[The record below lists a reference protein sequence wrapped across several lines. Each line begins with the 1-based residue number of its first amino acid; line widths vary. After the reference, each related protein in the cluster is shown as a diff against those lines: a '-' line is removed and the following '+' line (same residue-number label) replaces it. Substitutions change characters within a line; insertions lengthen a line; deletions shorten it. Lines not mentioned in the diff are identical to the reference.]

1 MRPPLETAALPADA
15 IEIGRITDAWGIKG
29 WFKVLPH
36 SASPEALFSSKRWFL
51 LPPDRPMKPKRTTET
66 AASKTEPVAWTAPL
80 LLCIKEAKDHS
91 DTVVACAQDIN
102 DRNAAESLRG
112 ARIFVPRSSFPTA
125 ADGEYYWVDLMGLQ
139 VVNREGVDLGLVK
152 DLMSTGPQTV
162 LVIEAAPEA
171 EGGKPVE
178 RMIPFVAN
186 FVDDV
191 DLPGKRITV
200 DWQPDY

>member
-1 MRPPLETAALPADA
+1 MRPSLETAALPADA

-36 SASPEALFSSKRWFL
+36 SASPEALFSSKSWFL
-51 LPPDRPMKPKRTTET
+51 LPPDRPMKPARAT
-66 AASKTEPVAWTAPL
+66 ANTAPRPAAWTEPL
-80 LLCIKEAKDHS
+80 LLQVNEVKDHS
-91 DTVVACAQDIN
+91 DTVVACAQGVD

-112 ARIFVPRSSFPTA
+112 ARIFVPRSSFPQA
-125 ADGEYYWVDLMGLQ
+125 AEGEYYWVDLIGLQ
-139 VVNREGVDLGLVK
+139 VVNREGLDLGQVR

-171 EGGKPVE
+171 EGGKAVE
-178 RMIPFVAN
+178 RMIPFVAA
-186 FVDDV
+186 FVDGV